1 MGAGGPGGAVK
12 IYTRRGDSGETA
24 LFGGGRTRKDDTRVE
39 AYGTVDEL
47 NAAIG
52 AAIVHATH
60 AGTRDR
66 LGLLQE
72 DLFAIGAHLAT
83 PPRREG
89 RPAPPLPELPA
100 GRATQMEAWID
111 EATAAARPLR
121 NFVLP
126 AGSAGASGL
135 HLARAV
141 CRRAERRVVALAA
154 GSQVDPVIIRHLNRL
169 SDYLFAA
176 ARLENAAAG
185 RDDIEWRGGG

>member
-1 MGAGGPGGAVK
+1 MK
-12 IYTRRGDSGETA
+12 IYTRRGDSGETG
-24 LFGGGRTRKDDTRVE
+24 LFGGGRTRKDDPRVE

-52 AAIVHATH
+52 AAAVHVVCAEN
-60 AGTRDR
+60 RSR
-66 LGLLQE
+66 LGLLQS

-83 PPRREG
+83 PPPRKSRR
-89 RPAPPLPELPA
+89 APPLPELPA
-100 GRATQMEAWID
+100 ERVRELEMWID
-111 EATAAARPLR
+111 EAAAATAPLR

-126 AGSAGASGL
+126 GGSPGASAL

-154 GSQVDPVIIRHLNRL
+154 ACRVDPLVIHHLNRL

-176 ARLENAAAG
+176 ARLENLRSG
-185 RDDIEWRGGG
+185 REDIEWRGSR